1 MLASHG
7 SIHEMYTV
15 HQLPHSMQHIYMSRA
30 VNGFAQIRNQRKPA
44 MDLYIAALLK
54 DALRKLGHSHSIN

>member
-1 MLASHG
+1 
-7 SIHEMYTV
+7 
-15 HQLPHSMQHIYMSRA
+15 MSRA